1 MGLHEPLLLLRPEDA
16 ALGRGWPRI
25 ALPVAEADRIT
36 NNPIWAVCAVAF
48 ADAIAL
54 LSEDLRVSFLPEV
67 FEKERDRV
75 RERYGVKIQNLHFSS
90 SVRFRDRGGKLNK
103 KPSGLLVAPARK
115 CFRKTTLL

>member
-48 ADAIAL
+48 A
-54 LSEDLRVSFLPEV
+54 
-67 FEKERDRV
+67 ERDRV